1 MTLLARK
8 PRSWPNTGMTV
19 MKDREAAD
27 RRRKGLALKAL
38 RRRLGVT
45 QEAAANALGVTVQ
58 AWQNYE
64 AGKRHLSDP
73 KLATILAEA
82 LNSDREEFD
91 AELARIPEEVAAPSS
106 DFRYPTPATP
116 RTRGVFDPTAPF
128 QVPVG
133 GIAHGGALRPN
144 VFDDGGEAEVI
155 DFSRFFSPG
164 TRVLRLS
171 GMSMFPYAEPGG
183 FVTYNPRQPARRGQ
197 GCVIEMK
204 DGSYAVKRFE
214 RFDADCLI
222 VTELFP
228 EERELQIPLAEV
240 AGVYAIGL
248 RGE

>member
-8 PRSWPNTGMTV
+8 TVSWPNTAMTV

-45 QEAAANALGVTVQ
+45 QEAAASALGVTVQ

-73 KLATILAEA
+73 KLATILASA
-82 LNSDREEFD
+82 LGAGREEFD
-91 AELARIPEEVAAPSS
+91 AELRNIPEEANGPTP
-106 DFRYPTPATP
+106 DFRYPVAAPARP
-116 RTRGVFDPTAPF
+116 RGVYDAATPF

-133 GIAHGGALRPN
+133 GVAHGGGIHPN
-144 VFDDGGEAEVI
+144 VYDAGGEAEII
-155 DFSRFFSPG
+155 DFSRFFAPG

-183 FVTYNPRQPARRGQ
+183 FVTYNPRQPARRGF

-214 RFDADCLI
+214 RFDPDVLV

-228 EERELQIPLAEV
+228 EERELQLPLAEV